1 MSGSTER
8 KVWYLRHVDLFAS
21 LTDEEIEEIA
31 EALGDHH
38 VPEGTE
44 LLRDCRGERVY
55 IIKEGIVRIH
65 SGNARDEVTLA
76 LLGPGKA
83 FGLSSAIGEG
93 GSHLS
98 ATTLTSSYVC
108 FASWPAMMEVSAHH
122 PAVMVKMMAA
132 LAERLFKAETWS
144 TRLGMSS
151 PCHRL
156 ASLLVELTDEF
167 GEPSTAGRRIRF
179 RLTQTDLARMVGL
192 SRETVSRQMAE
203 FTRLGWVVRENGLL
217 VLRDHD
223 AVAACGDTDAA

>member
-1 MSGSTER
+1 
-8 KVWYLRHVDLFAS
+8 
-21 LTDEEIEEIA
+21 
-31 EALGDHH
+31 
-38 VPEGTE
+38 
-44 LLRDCRGERVY
+44 
-55 IIKEGIVRIH
+55 
-65 SGNARDEVTLA
+65 
-76 LLGPGKA
+76 
-83 FGLSSAIGEG
+83 
-93 GSHLS
+93 
-98 ATTLTSSYVC
+98 
-108 FASWPAMMEVSAHH
+108 MMEVSAPD

-132 LAERLFKAETWS
+132 LAERLFKAETWI

-179 RLTQTDLARMVGL
+179 RLAQTDLARMVGL
-192 SRETVSRQMAE
+192 SRETVNRQMAE